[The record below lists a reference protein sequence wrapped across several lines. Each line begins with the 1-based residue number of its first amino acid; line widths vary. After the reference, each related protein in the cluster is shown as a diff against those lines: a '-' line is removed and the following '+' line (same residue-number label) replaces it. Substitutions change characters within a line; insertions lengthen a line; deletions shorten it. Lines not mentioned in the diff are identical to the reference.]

1 LSYWSHIAAA
11 LRPPAFCWA
20 RWDSNPQPPACQ
32 RSNPALHH
40 VQLFCS
46 GTDFRLC
53 SPPRREPPTISR
65 FAPDK
70 SEPFAGRNNRAELR
84 SLSSTSFNRRSN
96 SSPRHTG
103 IPVAQPILAVLFPLP
118 VGTIGPRKLLEL
130 LLLTKQ
136 AGFEAATS
144 PIRIGALSWV
154 EVTRTFTTP
163 ETFCRGNQRRER
175 FALPLSYSGFRRR
188 RDSNP
193 QLLNEVARAFTTLQ
207 SLRREAANRAF
218 FQCAP
223 GASANLS
230 AAGFEPVTS
239 GPLVSKEPC
248 SSPRRKLSNLFLRLL
263 ISLLLTSPPGTPVE
277 SRRSAN
283 FLRYSARLQFPR
295 GITLTV
301 FRDSNPS
308 LSALSKT

>member
-1 LSYWSHIAAA
+1 
-11 LRPPAFCWA
+11 
-20 RWDSNPQPPACQ
+20 
-32 RSNPALHH
+32 
-40 VQLFCS
+40 
-46 GTDFRLC
+46 
-53 SPPRREPPTISR
+53 
-65 FAPDK
+65 
-70 SEPFAGRNNRAELR
+70 
-84 SLSSTSFNRRSN
+84 
-96 SSPRHTG
+96 
-103 IPVAQPILAVLFPLP
+103 

-144 PIRIGALSWV
+144 PIRIRALSWV

-193 QLLNEVARAFTTLQ
+193 QPFNEVARAFTTLQ

-239 GPLVSKEPC
+239 RPLAFEGTLFFTTPQTLESF
-248 SSPRRKLSNLFLRLL
+248 SSPPYFAASYVSSRHTRRVAPLSQLP
-263 ISLLLTSPPGTPVE
+263 SLLSASAISGRNHAHGVSGFEPESFGPIQEVTVNFTIPKTRFEKEIFTS
-277 SRRSAN
+277 
-283 FLRYSARLQFPR
+283 Q
-295 GITLTV
+295 
-301 FRDSNPS
+301 
-308 LSALSKT
+308 